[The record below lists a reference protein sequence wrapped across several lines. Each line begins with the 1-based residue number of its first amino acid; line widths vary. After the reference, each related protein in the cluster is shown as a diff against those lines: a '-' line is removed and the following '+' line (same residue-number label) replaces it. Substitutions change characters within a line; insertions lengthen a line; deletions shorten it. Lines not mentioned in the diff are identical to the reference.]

1 MANAD
6 VIAKASIGVSCAA
19 FFSGCLIAIVAA
31 ASLTWSELK
40 PLADSCLAKG
50 SFIRVDKS
58 HSSYN
63 IDPFTP
69 CSTDKFCEDSHG
81 AKYPDSA
88 HRTYE
93 QMCKNNRC
101 WLNETNT
108 QTYPMTQCGAEER
121 FYFTDIP
128 NMDTQMAIIVNYIQ
142 TGVVLVGLAAA
153 VMNLPPICSAIGK
166 KNGQRCL
173 EKCCGCISC
182 FSTLIG
188 LALGVACIVLPY
200 MATSMLDQHICAKFG
215 WILDEIEK
223 HQENLGEY
231 CIQECISVL
240 LGFFKTLCGF
250 KGKFMTI
257 AGVSFL
263 LVLTAFAS
271 FIVNAISCCMK
282 SKDKDGNAA
291 PVQAQIVP
299 VAAVQPVQD
308 KA

>member
-1 MANAD
+1 MD
-6 VIAKASIGVSCAA
+6 
-19 FFSGCLIAIVAA
+19 FQMTRIVG
-31 ASLTWSELK
+31 L
-40 PLADSCLAKG
+40 
-50 SFIRVDKS
+50 
-58 HSSYN
+58 
-63 IDPFTP
+63 
-69 CSTDKFCEDSHG
+69 
-81 AKYPDSA
+81 
-88 HRTYE
+88 
-93 QMCKNNRC
+93 
-101 WLNETNT
+101 
-108 QTYPMTQCGAEER
+108 
-121 FYFTDIP
+121 
-128 NMDTQMAIIVNYIQ
+128 IQ

-200 MATSMLDQHICAKFG
+200 MATSMLDQHICAKFA
-215 WILDEIEK
+215 WILDMIEK

-231 CIQECISVL
+231 CIQECILVL

-282 SKDKDGNAA
+282 SKDKDENAA
-291 PVQAQIVP
+291 PVQAQVVP
-299 VAAVQPVQD
+299 VAVVQPMQD